1 MNKEKIEEAAQKYI
15 HSEYHGTIAH
25 EWDVLY
31 DKADIKAKAKKKYFE
46 AGALWAIQEYKKSL
60 WHDASEEPEQ
70 LSLCIV
76 YGVFPYKDREQIED
90 YFISYF
96 TPYGW
101 TNDYFPRNHT
111 YTIKR
116 WACLDDILPE
126 IGGKR

>member
-1 MNKEKIEEAAQKYI
+1 MDLNKIIVAAAKENNCYDRL
-15 HSEYHGTIAH
+15 YAGTFTDGFKAGV
-25 EWDVLY
+25 EWSR
-31 DKADIKAKAKKKYFE
+31 KEFI
-46 AGALWAIQEYKKSL
+46 KSL

-101 TNDYFPRNHT
+101 TDDYFPRNHT

-116 WACLDDILPE
+116 WAYLDDILPE
-126 IGGKR
+126 KGGKR